1 MSLAFGFAMVKTGSA
16 AAGPF
21 LLVCS
26 MVLILVEDDKAERLV
41 AQVLRGPAQLP
52 QAAIELA
59 QFAGF
64 DQSPSQLVTL

>member
-1 MSLAFGFAMVKTGSA
+1 MPSKDRLGGHPPGRFFS
-16 AAGPF
+16 
-21 LLVCS
+21 VCS